1 MKRTVCLC
9 LSLVLFLAAC
19 GGTTGPN
26 ATRTESRTVSTP
38 PAGITPLRDL
48 AQKRAIFIGAAVD
61 YDALQNEPQYA
72 YVLGSEFN
80 ILTPENMMKFDATE
94 PEPNV
99 FNFVPADAIV
109 KFAQQHHMRVRGH
122 TLVWYNA
129 LPTWITNGTFSRDQ
143 LIAILKQHIMTE
155 VSHYRSSVNIWDV
168 VNEAVADDG
177 TLRQSIWERVIG
189 PNYIDM
195 AFSWAHEANPQAH
208 LFYNDYAGEGLGT
221 KSDAIYNLVK
231 GMRQRGVPI
240 YGVGLQMHVSTQ
252 YYPSTQ
258 DVITNMQRLAALGLK
273 VQITEMDVKTQ
284 DDPNPPAQRLQD
296 EAQIY
301 HAEMSACLAVTA
313 CEAFVMWGF
322 TDAHSWIPIFT
333 NHADAPLP
341 FDTNYQPKPAFFA
354 LEQALK
360 EQ

>member
-1 MKRTVCLC
+1 MKRTLGIVFSFL
-9 LSLVLFLAAC
+9 LLFTAC
-19 GGTTGPN
+19 SSTTVQN
-26 ATRTESRTVSTP
+26 SSSTEVASIPTP
-38 PAGITPLRDL
+38 PGGVTALRDL
-48 AQKRAIFIGAAVD
+48 AQKRGIAIGAAVD
-61 YDALQNEPQYA
+61 YNALQNEPQYA

-109 KFAQQHHMRVRGH
+109 KFAQQHHMLVRGH

-129 LPTWITNGTFSRDQ
+129 LPTWITSGTFSRDQ
-143 LIAILKQHIMTE
+143 LMAILKQHIMTE
-155 VSHYRSSVNIWDV
+155 VSHYRSTVNIWDV
-168 VNEAVADDG
+168 VNEAIADNG
-177 TLRQSIWERVIG
+177 SLRQSIWERVIG
-189 PNYIDM
+189 PDYLDM
-195 AFSWAHEANPQAH
+195 AFRWAHEANPQAH

-231 GMRQRGVPI
+231 GMLQRGVPI
-240 YGVGLQMHVSTQ
+240 YGVGLQMHVSTR

-258 DVITNMQRLAALGLK
+258 EVIANMQRLAALGLK

-301 HAEMSACLAVTA
+301 HAAMIACLAVKA

-322 TDAHSWIPIFT
+322 TDKHSWIPIFT
-333 NHADAPLP
+333 GHADAPLI

-354 LEQALK
+354 LQQALK
-360 EQ
+360 